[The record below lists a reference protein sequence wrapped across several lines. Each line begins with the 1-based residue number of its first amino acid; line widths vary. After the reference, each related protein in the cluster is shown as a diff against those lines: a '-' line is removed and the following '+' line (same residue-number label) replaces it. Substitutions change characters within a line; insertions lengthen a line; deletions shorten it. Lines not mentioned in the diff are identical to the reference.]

1 MPVVVSVDERGACF
15 GARASRYRKYK
26 LSEETDLVVR
36 CELDGVMNYKGQ
48 DQLLSIKALNEFD
61 PKVTGAQ
68 HELFLHCP
76 QIHQLRGASG
86 CCSTLRLCQTSPLSD
101 LPTWSLLLR

>member
-1 MPVVVSVDERGACF
+1 MLRMPVVVSVDERGACF

-61 PKVTGAQ
+61 PKITGAR
-68 HELFLHCP
+68 HDTLP
-76 QIHQLRGASG
+76 LRAALKCTRS
-86 CCSTLRLCQTSPLSD
+86 RWARH
-101 LPTWSLLLR
+101 PTDF